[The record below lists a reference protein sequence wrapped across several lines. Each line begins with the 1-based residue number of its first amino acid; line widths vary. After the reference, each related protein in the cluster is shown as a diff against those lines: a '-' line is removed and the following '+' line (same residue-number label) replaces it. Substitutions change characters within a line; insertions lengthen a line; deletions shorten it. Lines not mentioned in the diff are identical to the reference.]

1 MAEPGEHDLWSFPEG
16 AVGHSDSVKGY
27 KVMASDGPVGEVS
40 WADYKPGESYLVVS
54 YHHHLGHVH
63 HVVPAG
69 AVTSVDH
76 DTRTCTLSVTC
87 DEVKATPQHLDPETP
102 VDWDQV
108 NQFERGMLG
117 GGFVWPYTD
126 V

>member
-1 MAEPGEHDLWSFPEG
+1 MSETAKRDLWSFPEG

-27 KVMASDGPVGEVS
+27 EVVATDGPVGTVS
-40 WADYKPGESYLVVS
+40 WADYKPGESYLVVT
-54 YHHHLGHVH
+54 YRHHGDVN

-69 AVTSVDH
+69 AVVQVDH
-76 DTRTCTLSVTC
+76 AGRTCTLNVTA
-87 DEVKATPQHLDPETP
+87 DEVKATPPHEDPETP
-102 VDWDQV
+102 VDWNQV

-117 GGFVWPYTD
+117 GGFTWPYTD

>member
-1 MAEPGEHDLWSFPEG
+1 MAETDKRDLWSFPEG

-27 KVMASDGPVGEVS
+27 RVVCTDGSVGDVS

-54 YHHHLGHVH
+54 YGKTH

-76 DTRTCTLSVTC
+76 QAKTCTLDVTV
-87 DEVKATPQHLDPETP
+87 DEVKATPQHEDPETP
-102 VDWDQV
+102 VDWDDV

-117 GGFVWPYTD
+117 CGFVWPYTD